1 MGVYRQLR
9 KIVKITTYTEV
20 IMEQLSLLELKVL
33 DFIQENF
40 QCRFLDVF
48 FSTVTKLAD
57 SGIFWI
63 LLAVIF
69 LFFKKTRKT
78 GLMMGVALLCGLIV
92 GNLTLKP
99 LIGRIRPYDLNP
111 GVSLLIDKLHDF
123 SFPSGHTLSSF
134 EGATVLLIRDKRFGI
149 PAMILAAII
158 ALSRLYLYVHY
169 PTDVLAGAVLG
180 ITFGILAVS
189 IVNAIDKKRKELK
202 E

>member
-1 MGVYRQLR
+1 
-9 KIVKITTYTEV
+9 
-20 IMEQLSLLELKVL
+20 MEQLSLLELKIL
-33 DFIQENF
+33 DFIQANL

-63 LLAVIF
+63 LLAVMF

-158 ALSRLYLYVHY
+158 ALSRLYL
-169 PTDVLAGAVLG
+169 
-180 ITFGILAVS
+180 
-189 IVNAIDKKRKELK
+189 
-202 E
+202 

>member
-1 MGVYRQLR
+1 
-9 KIVKITTYTEV
+9 
-20 IMEQLSLLELKVL
+20 MEQLSLLELKIL
-33 DFIQENF
+33 DFIQANF

-111 GVSLLIDKLHDF
+111 GVSLLIDKLHDY

-134 EGATVLLIRDKRFGI
+134 EEATVLLIRDKRFGI
-149 PAMILAAII
+149 PAIILAAII

-202 E
+202 A

>member
-1 MGVYRQLR
+1 
-9 KIVKITTYTEV
+9 
-20 IMEQLSLLELKVL
+20 MEMLSRWELGIL
-33 DFIQENF
+33 DFIQTHIK
-40 QCRFLDVF
+40 CDFLDWF
-48 FSTVTKLAD
+48 FPTITKLAD

-69 LFFKKTRKT
+69 LFFKKARKT
-78 GLMMGVALLCGLIV
+78 GLMMGAALVFGLVI

-111 GVSLLIDKLHDF
+111 DAVLLIDRLHDF

-134 EGATVLLIRDKRFGI
+134 EGATVLMIRDKRFGI
-149 PAMILAAII
+149 PAMVIAVCI

-180 ITFGILAVS
+180 TLFGFLAVAM
-189 IVNAIDKKRKELK
+189 VNAIEKKIQQKNA
-202 E
+202 

>member
-20 IMEQLSLLELKVL
+20 IMEQLSLLELKIL
-33 DFIQENF
+33 DFIQANF

-63 LLAVIF
+63 LLAVMF

-189 IVNAIDKKRKELK
+189 IVNAIDKKSKELK
-202 E
+202 A

>member
-1 MGVYRQLR
+1 
-9 KIVKITTYTEV
+9 
-20 IMEQLSLLELKVL
+20 MEQLSLLELKVL

-134 EGATVLLIRDKRFGI
+134 EGATVLLIRD
-149 PAMILAAII
+149 
-158 ALSRLYLYVHY
+158 
-169 PTDVLAGAVLG
+169 
-180 ITFGILAVS
+180 
-189 IVNAIDKKRKELK
+189 
-202 E
+202 

>member
-1 MGVYRQLR
+1 MGIYRQLR

-20 IMEQLSLLELKVL
+20 IMEQLSLLELKIL
-33 DFIQENF
+33 DFIQANF

-78 GLMMGVALLCGLIV
+78 GLMMGVALLSGLIV

-202 E
+202 A

>member
-1 MGVYRQLR
+1 
-9 KIVKITTYTEV
+9 
-20 IMEQLSLLELKVL
+20 MEQLSLLELKVL

-111 GVSLLIDKLHDF
+111 GVSLLIDK
-123 SFPSGHTLSSF
+123 GRETY
-134 EGATVLLIRDKRFGI
+134 
-149 PAMILAAII
+149 LAAIKESFDELVNEK
-158 ALSRLYLYVHY
+158 AGV
-169 PTDVLAGAVLG
+169 VLAKVTAAQELTAEEKDALAASLAEFTKQNVN
-180 ITFGILAVS
+180 LAVNVDKEIIGGLKVQIGDIVYDGSVVQSLKS
-189 IVNAIDKKRKELK
+189 IRQHLSN
-202 E
+202 

>member
-20 IMEQLSLLELKVL
+20 IMEQLSLLELKIL

-202 E
+202 A

>member
-1 MGVYRQLR
+1 
-9 KIVKITTYTEV
+9 
-20 IMEQLSLLELKVL
+20 MEILSLKELGIL
-33 DFIQENF
+33 DFIQEHIR
-40 QCRFLDVF
+40 CDFLDWF
-48 FSTVTKLAD
+48 FPTITKLGD

-99 LIGRIRPYDLNP
+99 LIHRIRPYDLNP
-111 GVSLLIDKLHDF
+111 DAVLLIDRLSDF

-134 EGATVLLIRDKRFGI
+134 EGATVLMIRDKRFGI
-149 PAMILAAII
+149 PAMVLAVCI

-169 PTDVLAGAVLG
+169 PTDVLAGAILG
-180 ITFGILAVS
+180 IGFGFLAVAL
-189 IVNAIDKKRKELK
+189 VNAVQKKINHAK
-202 E
+202 

>member
-1 MGVYRQLR
+1 
-9 KIVKITTYTEV
+9 
-20 IMEQLSLLELKVL
+20 MEQLSLLELKVL

-78 GLMMGVALLCGLIV
+78 GLMMGVAMLCGLIV

-99 LIGRIRPYDLNP
+99 LIGRIRPYDLNL

-189 IVNAIDKKRKELK
+189 IVNVIDKKRKELK
-202 E
+202 A

>member
-63 LLAVIF
+63 LLAVMF

-202 E
+202 A

>member
-1 MGVYRQLR
+1 
-9 KIVKITTYTEV
+9 
-20 IMEQLSLLELKVL
+20 MEQLSLFELKIL

-40 QCRFLDVF
+40 QCRILDVF

-78 GLMMGVALLCGLIV
+78 GLMMGVALLCGLVV

-111 GVSLLIDKLHDF
+111 DVTLLIGKLHDF

-134 EGATVLLIRDKRFGI
+134 EGATVLMIRDKRFGI
-149 PAMILAAII
+149 PAMVLAAII

-169 PTDVLAGAVLG
+169 PTDILG
-180 ITFGILAVS
+180 GI
-189 IVNAIDKKRKELK
+189 IVGVICALLGYFVVDKIWEKVTDKPSKEK
-202 E
+202 A

>member
-9 KIVKITTYTEV
+9 KIVKIITYTEV

-202 E
+202 A

>member
-1 MGVYRQLR
+1 MGICGQPQ

-33 DFIQENF
+33 DIIQENF

-78 GLMMGVALLCGLIV
+78 GLMMGVALLCGLVV

-111 GVSLLIDKLHDF
+111 DVTLLIGKLHDF

-134 EGATVLLIRDKRFGI
+134 EGATVLMIRDKRFGI
-149 PAMILAAII
+149 PAMVLAAII

-180 ITFGILAVS
+180 AAFGFLAVG

-202 E
+202 A